1 MRILLLAP
9 GISIHSERFLQ
20 MLLNTGHDVTFV
32 DRHNPKP
39 EGAERYKFVP
49 LPSTQLEY
57 STLRCTTRLSHWV
70 KLAKLRL
77 IWHSAKPDIVH
88 VHWIDELA
96 FLCAQARL
104 HPLVLTCWGSDIN
117 NFFESRSAN
126 DPQRRRTAQSLLAA
140 EHITADTR
148 QVLARCETLAGRKLP
163 AGLFYFG
170 IDLDKFKPGYVDQA
184 QALRARLG
192 ISRSTKVVLS
202 IRRPI
207 PQMGH
212 HHIIRAFAG
221 ALADTNLD
229 AVLVIKRYLAQDE
242 EYETELSQLAAD
254 LRIARRVIWMDG
266 IVHDDM
272 PILYAASDVVVNFPE
287 YDGLSVS
294 LLEAAACRKP
304 IITNDLPAY
313 YDLLRDGAFTTVL
326 HGDILQLA
334 SALESVL
341 ANRDASVEFQIEK
354 NRRLVTRIAD
364 QKMCVAQME
373 RIYEDVIGRTRK
385 ARK

>member
-1 MRILLLAP
+1 
-9 GISIHSERFLQ
+9 
-20 MLLNTGHDVTFV
+20 
-32 DRHNPKP
+32 
-39 EGAERYKFVP
+39 
-49 LPSTQLEY
+49 
-57 STLRCTTRLSHWV
+57 
-70 KLAKLRL
+70 
-77 IWHSAKPDIVH
+77 
-88 VHWIDELA
+88 
-96 FLCAQARL
+96 
-104 HPLVLTCWGSDIN
+104 
-117 NFFESRSAN
+117 
-126 DPQRRRTAQSLLAA
+126 
-140 EHITADTR
+140 
-148 QVLARCETLAGRKLP
+148 
-163 AGLFYFG
+163 
-170 IDLDKFKPGYVDQA
+170 
-184 QALRARLG
+184 
-192 ISRSTKVVLS
+192 
-202 IRRPI
+202 
-207 PQMGH
+207 MGH